1 MSLGFGGSH
10 ESSSSDLSSLI
21 NTLFSQQS
29 QFGQTGTTTGTT
41 SGTQTAAGTQAGTQT
56 KVLSPE
62 QQRAQSQLDR
72 IISSIS
78 SNPKEFLA
86 PAQGQARESVNANYG
101 GLADS
106 LRQQFLSGG
115 GGQSGKYGT
124 AALKA
129 DLARRGQLS
138 DVDSSFSSQAALLPL
153 TAAGLAQNL
162 LGINMGT
169 NTTGT
174 ASSTGTTTGTSTG
187 TTSSTG
193 TSSTTGQSS
202 EDKKVQQTGDSTKFG
217 GGVSV

>member
-29 QFGQTGTTTGTT
+29 QFGQTGTSTGTST
-41 SGTQTAAGTQAGTQT
+41 GTQTATGTQAGTT
-56 KVLSPE
+56 ARVLSPE
-62 QQRAQSQLDR
+62 QQQAQTQLSK
-72 IISSIS
+72 IITSLS
-78 SNPKEFLA
+78 SNPKAFLA
-86 PAQGQARESVNANYG
+86 PAQNSAREGVNANYG

-106 LRQQFLSGG
+106 LRQQFLTGG
-115 GGQSGKYGT
+115 GGSSGKYGT

-138 DVDSSFSSQAALLPL
+138 DVDNSFSSQAALLPL

-162 LGINMGT
+162 LGINLGT
-169 NTTGT
+169 STTGT
-174 ASSTGTTTGTSTG
+174 SSSTGTTSGTTTG
-187 TTSSTG
+187 TTSSSG
-193 TSSTTGQSS
+193 TSSTTGSSS
-202 EDKKVQQTGDSTKFG
+202 EDKKVQESGDSTKFG